1 MNLSPID
8 QVNNIQKA
16 DRQQSPDALRQAA
29 TQFEAVLLMQLTSAL
44 NSTSNDDDGEEKLF
58 GGDGGTGLA
67 KQMFSEQL
75 ATTMAQAGGVGL
87 SDLILSKFGG
97 GPAKKG
103 PAGIKNLAGTFNTI
117 KSAKGNAPVETPVQ
131 SRSQKELS
139 SIIIGSADPAAVSKQ
154 GFAGNPEDAEIISTF
169 EDQVRAEGIDDS
181 LKNLILDGR
190 IVNTTRPRLAPNA
203 AITELGGTSAGRV
216 ADRPAA
222 AAENVSYK
230 YPVQGRVSSGFGN
243 RFHPID
249 RKIKFH
255 AGLDLAVPQGTRVG
269 AAADG
274 TVKFAG
280 WDGDY
285 GNLVILQHAD
295 GRESRYGHLSKL
307 VVKQDDVVS
316 AGQTIALSGSTGK
329 STGPH
334 VHFEIR
340 ENGKVVDPVKVLS
353 KGLSIIAER

>member
-1 MNLSPID
+1 M
-8 QVNNIQKA
+8 
-16 DRQQSPDALRQAA
+16 
-29 TQFEAVLLMQLTSAL
+29 
-44 NSTSNDDDGEEKLF
+44 
-58 GGDGGTGLA
+58 
-67 KQMFSEQL
+67 
-75 ATTMAQAGGVGL
+75 
-87 SDLILSKFGG
+87 
-97 GPAKKG
+97 
-103 PAGIKNLAGTFNTI
+103 
-117 KSAKGNAPVETPVQ
+117 
-131 SRSQKELS
+131 
-139 SIIIGSADPAAVSKQ
+139 IIGSADAAAISKQ
-154 GFAGNPEDAEIISTF
+154 TFTGNPEDAEVISTF
-169 EDQVRAEGIDDS
+169 EEQIRAEGIDDS

-203 AITELGGTSAGRV
+203 AITEISGTSTNV
-216 ADRPAA
+216 AADSPMAA
-222 AAENVSYK
+222 AANSVSYK

-249 RKIKFH
+249 RKVKFH
-255 AGLDLAVPQGTRVG
+255 AGLDLAVPQGTTVG
-269 AAADG
+269 AAANG

-307 VVKQDDVVS
+307 VVKQNDEVM